1 MSVRCLLLLIAL
13 IGSATGDNGGLCT
26 TMPSGT
32 PLVQWYF
39 EPGFGMAST
48 RKMSSP
54 IVPNSVQ
61 LIANKI
67 ISSQSVRV
75 TTCENVL
82 GVGESASVVPELELS
97 KSSLL
102 IQVVMA
108 TTPGVTSGTVLSA
121 GYVPSTMN
129 VLLDHGKLMLK
140 HTNLVTDVR
149 SQATEV
155 RLEPDDFRLVSLYL
169 DATQALLFLDTA
181 LVGRLK
187 WDFAGVGGIG
197 GDSSLAVQFGPLTDA
212 VTAEIGGAA
221 PTPQPF
227 LIHTVRFT
235 CLETPPT
242 YTVDDVLALLAPAR
256 AACHRLRSPV
266 ERSVDA
272 LTTGVSLVRPGTIAQ
287 ATGASNATDA
297 TPGARPAV
305 PGWLIGTIVG
315 VTLLVVIVGCVAAYI
330 VARKVRRNRIDEVQR
345 AIEMERKSMRRQPSS
360 TTLTTARST
369 VRSTGHSTLSSS
381 AGYGAPPSSLASG
394 GPSQTYAGP
403 SDAGSVDLT
412 EAINDDKQAFHR
424 HINEQAAW

>member
-1 MSVRCLLLLIAL
+1 MRCLLLLITF
-13 IGSATGDNGGLCT
+13 IGSATGNNGGLCAT
-26 TMPSGT
+26 IPSGT

-39 EPGFGMAST
+39 EGMASP
-48 RKMSSP
+48 RKLSSP
-54 IVPNSVQ
+54 IVPSTVQ
-61 LIANKI
+61 LVANKV
-67 ISSQSVRV
+67 ISLESVRV
-75 TTCENVL
+75 TTCDNVL
-82 GVGESASVVPELELS
+82 GVGESASVMPELELS

-235 CLETPPT
+235 CLETPPA

-256 AACHRLRSPV
+256 AVCHRLRSPV
-266 ERSVDA
+266 ERSTDP
-272 LTTGVSLVRPGTIAQ
+272 LTTGVSLVRPGTIANQ

-297 TPGARPAV
+297 APGARPAV

-315 VTLLVVIVGCVAAYI
+315 ATLLVVIVGCIAAYI

-345 AIEMERKSMRRQPSS
+345 AIEMERKSVRRQPSS

-369 VRSTGHSTLSSS
+369 VRSTGPSS
-381 AGYGAPPSSLASG
+381 AGYSAPPSNLASG
-394 GPSQTYAGP
+394 ASQTYAGP
-403 SDAGSVDLT
+403 SDAGTVDLT
-412 EAINDDKQAFHR
+412 EAINDDKQAFNR